1 MLTHYSGQLLNFAC
15 FHNTRANEWDKDDWN
30 SPITIEDVLETCE
43 GFHPTWLEVIKKA
56 DSMKVYTVTQ
66 RPPSPQIVR
75 GKVVVIGDAAHHMLP
90 THAQG
95 GCQGVESAA
104 ALGTLFSDLP
114 SNFRPSDLE
123 NRLRIFQQLR
133 LPRSAATQIL
143 SSLNP
148 QLNQT
153 AKEEKLAEIK
163 RFYQGPL
170 YNINA
175 QPWSEPIRD
184 FFYAYDVFEEAERA
198 KQFVGKEDGIPEG
211 AVEYFGR
218 DIVSQ

>member
-1 MLTHYSGQLLNFAC
+1 
-15 FHNTRANEWDKDDWN
+15 
-30 SPITIEDVLETCE
+30 
-43 GFHPTWLEVIKKA
+43 
-56 DSMKVYTVTQ
+56 
-66 RPPSPQIVR
+66 
-75 GKVVVIGDAAHHMLP
+75 MLP

-104 ALGTLFSDLP
+104 ALGILLTDLP
-114 SNFRPSDLE
+114 SNFAASDLDS
-123 NRLRIFQQLR
+123 RLRVFEQLR

-153 AKEEKLAEIK
+153 AKEEKLAETK

-184 FFYAYDVFEEAERA
+184 FFYGYDIFEETEKA
-198 KQFVGKEDGIPEG
+198 KEFVGKEGGIPEG
-211 AVEYFGR
+211 AVKYFGR
-218 DIVSQ
+218 SIVSP